1 MNASDSDKDLGYIM
15 NLRKVVGHR
24 PLIMPG
30 AGVFVINDKGEF
42 LLEKRRDN
50 GLWDFPAG
58 AMELGESFE
67 ECARREVFEET
78 GLVCGKL
85 EFFATVSGK
94 DYYNVYPNGD
104 QAYFCGIKYICR
116 EYTGTLKAQEEE
128 VTELKFFA
136 PDKLPSEMKSVSI
149 EWVRKVS
156 EYLKQNG

>member
-1 MNASDSDKDLGYIM
+1 MNASDNDKDLGYIM

-30 AGVFVINDKGEF
+30 AGVFVIDSEGRI

-94 DYYNVYPNGD
+94 EYYNVYPNGD

-128 VTELKFFA
+128 VTELKFCA
-136 PDKLPSEMKSVSI
+136 PDELPEEMKPVSRD
-149 EWVRKVS
+149 WVRRVS
-156 EYLKQNG
+156 EYLNH